1 MLRPVEFVRKSELVT
16 SHFGTWPSFHDSEVL
31 RVELERAD
39 ACLLISLRA
48 FEMSNAIDQKG
59 NFRREKLCRIVL
71 KFSQVDKLRLED
83 FNEQNVISELV
94 IEKQSNNVE
103 IAVSLRS
110 SYGLSGSFVCR
121 AAEVL
126 CVEPIREEE

>member
-1 MLRPVEFVRKSELVT
+1 
-16 SHFGTWPSFHDSEVL
+16 
-31 RVELERAD
+31 
-39 ACLLISLRA
+39 
-48 FEMSNAIDQKG
+48 MSNAIDQKG